1 MIILAKLTLFTLWIV
16 TFVITCLVMGIVFP
30 FVTLFDNLEN
40 VFAGSSV
47 Q

>member
-30 FVTLFDNLEN
+30 FITLFDNIEN
-40 VFAGSSV
+40 VFASSSV